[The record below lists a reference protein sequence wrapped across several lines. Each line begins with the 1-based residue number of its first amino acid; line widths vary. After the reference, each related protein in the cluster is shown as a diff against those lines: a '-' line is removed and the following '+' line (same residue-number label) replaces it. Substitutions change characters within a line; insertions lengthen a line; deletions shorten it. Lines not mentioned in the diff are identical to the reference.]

1 MLGIRWVCGLAAF
14 TLRCMAWNCSRL
26 GLVLWLALLAGF
38 AGHAQAGSR
47 VLSLPGDRVVSA
59 IVLAPDAAMPGE
71 VPETEMRRRLAG
83 VMAEVTARDVAR
95 LAKLGRRASA
105 EPPAEPTAVADVVLI
120 GRKSSGLVA
129 VSVDGDGTLWM
140 TRGDGDSATVAT
152 LRAEAMGVLG
162 AWLRFAGPFEA
173 LEGDGP
179 VRDEVKGIA
188 VPHEIRLDDKGVVS
202 RFVRGNRRTKGARY
216 ELRDETL
223 FVRVPTGYDPRVAAG
238 LVVWVDPTDR
248 GEIPRVFD
256 AGLDAMGFVAIGA
269 AGAGNGRHWPDRLQ
283 LALDGVATASAH
295 YNIDPDRVYV
305 AGLSGGGRIASMM
318 VLGCPDVFAGGMAIA
333 GLNSYQRARTPDGKT
348 WPASMTKPGRD
359 LWALARYRRI
369 AAVTGPGDF
378 NRDQMRAYADGLE
391 ADGLVI
397 GWFEYAD
404 MGHTLPTPERFTD
417 VLAWLDEPLREA
429 RSRELAWVRSAMD
442 GVDAGDGIDDGEA
455 ATLRGII
462 DRVAWSDEAYRAI
475 GMLEQAGR

>member
-1 MLGIRWVCGLAAF
+1 MERSFDGRVLAV
-14 TLRCMAWNCSRL
+14 W
-26 GLVLWLALLAGF
+26 ALLLVGCVGAGRVE
-38 AGHAQAGSR
+38 ASSR
-47 VLSLPGDRVVSA
+47 VLALPGDRVVSGV
-59 IVLAPDAAMPGE
+59 VLAPGAAVPME
-71 VPETEMRRRLAG
+71 VPQTPMRQRLAG
-83 VMAEVTARDVAR
+83 VMATINAKDVAR
-95 LAKLGRRASA
+95 LAKLERRLKSGG
-105 EPPAEPTAVADVVLI
+105 VAPGQRRGLVDLELV
-120 GRKSSGLVA
+120 GRKSSARVA
-129 VSVDGDGTLWM
+129 VSIDGDGALWM
-140 TRGDGDSATVAT
+140 TRGDGDDAVVAT
-152 LRAEAMGVLG
+152 LRDGAMEVLG
-162 AWLRFAGPFEA
+162 AWVRFAGPFEA
-173 LEGDGP
+173 LEGERP
-179 VRDEVKGIA
+179 VPGEAEATPLPHA
-188 VPHEIRLDDKGVVS
+188 VRLDDQGIVS

-256 AGLDAMGFVAIGA
+256 AGLDAMGFVAVGA

-283 LALDGVATASAH
+283 LALDGVAMASAH

-333 GLNSYQRARTPDGKT
+333 GLNSYQRARTPDGKI

-391 ADGLVI
+391 ADGLEI

-404 MGHTLPTPERFTD
+404 MGHTLPTPERFAD
-417 VLAWLDEPLREA
+417 VLGWLDEPWRA
-429 RSRELAWVRSAMD
+429 VRARELEAAGEALDRVDGGD
-442 GVDAGDGIDDGEA
+442 GVSDAEA
-455 ATLRGII
+455 AELRGVIE
-462 DRVAWSDEAYRAI
+462 RAPWSDEAYRAI
-475 GMLEQAGR
+475 GMLERAGR